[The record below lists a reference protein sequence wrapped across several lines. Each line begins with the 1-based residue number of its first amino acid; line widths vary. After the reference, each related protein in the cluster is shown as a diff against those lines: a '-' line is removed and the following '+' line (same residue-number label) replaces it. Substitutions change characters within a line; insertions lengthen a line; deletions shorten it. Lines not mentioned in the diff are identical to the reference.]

1 MASYN
6 TREDILRIQLL
17 MLEAFTN
24 EPRWLG
30 TTDLRQI
37 LDLRG
42 TSAGMRTIQ
51 QYCKAFVNMGL
62 ITINPSDT
70 KPWTM
75 NVRYKKSGKIAVS
88 YNI

>member
-1 MASYN
+1 MASPN

-30 TTDLRQI
+30 TADLRQI
-37 LDLRG
+37 LDLHGIPVGVRL
-42 TSAGMRTIQ
+42 MQR
-51 QYCKAFVNMGL
+51 YCKAFVNMGL
-62 ITINPSDT
+62 IVIHPSDT

-88 YNI
+88 YDI